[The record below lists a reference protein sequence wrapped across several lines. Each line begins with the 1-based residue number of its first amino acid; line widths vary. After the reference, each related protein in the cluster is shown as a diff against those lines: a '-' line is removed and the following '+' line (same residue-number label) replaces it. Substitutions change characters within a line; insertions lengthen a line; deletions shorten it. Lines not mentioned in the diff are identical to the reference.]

1 MDASILVN
9 AVIVDF
15 GLGNLYS
22 VKHACE
28 HVGIQA
34 TITNAKTTFERA
46 DVIILPGIGAFGDA
60 IHTLTKLGLVPVLR
74 EAALSGKP
82 LVGVCLGMQLL
93 MSESHEFGRH
103 PGLGL
108 VEGQVVKFEGPVEG
122 NQRLKVPQVGW
133 NRIQKKGNREW
144 DNSPLAGVRDGE
156 FMYFVHSYYVQPSD
170 KRVVLATTL
179 YGNIEFCS
187 SLIVKNIF
195 ATQFHPERSGPR
207 GLQIYGNIAAFAKR

>member
-93 MSESHEFGRH
+93 MTESYEFGRH
-103 PGLGL
+103 SGLGL

-122 NQRLKVPQVGW
+122 NQTLKVPQVGW

>member
-1 MDASILVN
+1 MVN

-93 MSESHEFGRH
+93 MTESHEFGRH

-108 VEGQVVKFEGPVEG
+108 VEGQVMKFEGPVEG

-144 DNSPLAGVRDGE
+144 DDSPLAGVRDGE

-170 KRVVLATTL
+170 KSVVLATTL

>member
-1 MDASILVN
+1 LVD

-28 HVGIQA
+28 HVGLQA
-34 TITNAKTTFERA
+34 SISNTKDAIEHS

-60 IHTLTKLGLVPVLR
+60 ILTLTKLGLVRVLR

-82 LVGVCLGMQLL
+82 LIGVCLGMQLL
-93 MSESHEFGRH
+93 MTESYEFGKH
-103 PGLGL
+103 LGLGL
-108 VEGQVVKFEGPVEG
+108 VEGQVVRFEGPVEG
-122 NQRLKVPQVGW
+122 SEKLKVPQVGW
-133 NRIQKKGNREW
+133 NRIMKKGNSEW
-144 DNSPLAGVRDGE
+144 DNSPLVGVRDGE

-170 KRVVLATTL
+170 SRVVLATTQ

-187 SLIVKNIF
+187 SLISKNIF

-207 GLQIYGNIAAFAKR
+207 GLEIYGNIASFAKR

>member
-93 MSESHEFGRH
+93 MTESHEFGRH

-144 DNSPLAGVRDGE
+144 DDSPLAGVRDGE

-170 KRVVLATTL
+170 KSVVLATTL

>member
-34 TITNAKTTFERA
+34 TITNAKTMFERA

-93 MSESHEFGRH
+93 MTESHEFGRH

-122 NQRLKVPQVGW
+122 NQTLKVPQVGW

-156 FMYFVHSYYVQPSD
+156 FMYFVHSYYVQPRD
-170 KRVVLATTL
+170 KSVVLATTM

>member
-93 MSESHEFGRH
+93 MTESHEFGRH

-133 NRIQKKGNREW
+133 NRIQKIGNREW
-144 DNSPLAGVRDGE
+144 DDSPLAGVRDGE
-156 FMYFVHSYYVQPSD
+156 FMYFVHSYYVQPRD
-170 KRVVLATTL
+170 KSVVLATTL

>member
-34 TITNAKTTFERA
+34 TITNTKTTFERS

-93 MSESHEFGRH
+93 MTESHEFGRH

-133 NRIQKKGNREW
+133 NRIQKIGNREW
-144 DNSPLAGVRDGE
+144 DDSPLAGVRDGE
-156 FMYFVHSYYVQPSD
+156 FMYFVHSYYVQPRD
-170 KRVVLATTL
+170 KSVVLATTL